1 MLQECDGLEHFVRSM
16 DVSYGNVFGSFVNLT
31 HGDNEIITPV
41 NFSELG
47 YSLIAPNTG
56 SGTLYTEHLR
66 NTYFSDVT
74 SVSWYQYT
82 VTSVYYWPQGLGIW
96 IGRMLGASM
105 YTCILLSRLCNL
117 FCYILITYFAIRLMP
132 VYRNLFTLIATL
144 PMTLH
149 QAASDSPDALLNAF
163 CFLFIALCFY
173 LAYDPDVKPNWKHTF
188 GLGLLLAVIFMCK
201 YVYVCIGLLVFI
213 IPQKK
218 FKSRKHYWIAFFVA
232 LIPLALI
239 GGNMLLTMLG
249 TLGKTQATEGEITQF
264 QYMLKHPLQPVKA
277 LVFTLLHYMRYHI
290 QWLSC
295 LGSMNY
301 ELDLL
306 IPLMPCFL
314 AVVGILDAPKQ
325 TDLIR
330 RSHRILA
337 FLGAFAVII
346 GVCMA
351 MYIGDGTINPVG
363 ADVILGVQGRY
374 FIPVMVLPFIALGSR
389 RIQNNIVGF
398 GKKTVVLS
406 ACMLLYSIVTLVVI
420 CY

>member
-1 MLQECDGLEHFVRSM
+1 
-16 DVSYGNVFGSFVNLT
+16 
-31 HGDNEIITPV
+31 
-41 NFSELG
+41 
-47 YSLIAPNTG
+47 
-56 SGTLYTEHLR
+56 
-66 NTYFSDVT
+66 
-74 SVSWYQYT
+74 
-82 VTSVYYWPQGLGIW
+82 
-96 IGRMLGASM
+96 
-105 YTCILLSRLCNL
+105 
-117 FCYILITYFAIRLMP
+117 
-132 VYRNLFTLIATL
+132 
-144 PMTLH
+144 
-149 QAASDSPDALLNAF
+149 
-163 CFLFIALCFY
+163 
-173 LAYDPDVKPNWKHTF
+173 
-188 GLGLLLAVIFMCK
+188 MCK

-232 LIPLALI
+232 LVPLALI
-239 GGNMLLTMLG
+239 GGNMLFTMLG
-249 TLGKTQATEGEITQF
+249 TLGQTQATEGEITQF
-264 QYMLKHPLQPVKA
+264 QYMLQHPLQPVKA
-277 LVFTLLHYMRYHI
+277 LLFTLLHYMRYHI
-290 QWLSC
+290 QWLSY

-337 FLGAFAVII
+337 LLGALAVII

-351 MYIGDGTINPVG
+351 MYIGDGNINPVG

-389 RIQNNIVGF
+389 KIENHIVGF
-398 GKKTVVLS
+398 EKKTVVLS
-406 ACMLLYSIVTLVVI
+406 ACMLLYSVVTLAVI